1 MLIGSKTIMN
11 PEFKTIKTMVWLY
24 CSKRHGEPL
33 CSDCEELLE
42 YARLRIEKCP
52 FGAEK
57 PTCENCTVHCYK
69 PAMRERVKEV
79 MRFSGPR
86 MLTRHPVLVVRHL
99 IRSKLYS
106 GRRSK

>member
-1 MLIGSKTIMN
+1 MN

-33 CSDCEELLE
+33 CLDCEELLE

-86 MLTRHPVLVVRHL
+86 MLTRHPVLALRHL